1 MSSRW
6 KKVWADF
13 WGNKSRTALTVLTV
27 FVGTFGVGFISNL
40 QLYMIESM
48 DGDYLSA
55 SPSEARIYAYPMDDD
70 TVKIAREISGVD
82 AVEGRSTTNIQ
93 VLRPDGENIAIQFT
107 AVKNPNDLMVDTLQP
122 AKNESSIPPLYDRE
136 VLIDVSA
143 SSLGYQPGDLLTV
156 ELSNGRRREL
166 RVAGY
171 LHDATG
177 VPYSQANMITA
188 FVTPNTINWLGG
200 SLDYNVLLISVA
212 EQSNDYEHVTQ
223 VAQMVRKRLERGGLT
238 VGYIFVMQPPGHHY
252 AYQISQGIFLV
263 MSALGWLTVL
273 LSGFLIVNTITALMS
288 QQTRQIGI
296 MKATGGTTMQI
307 FGMYL
312 ALILSFG
319 LIGLLIAIPLAN
331 RAAQI
336 IGDGMAAYLGFY
348 TRPYQGYTATLIQQI
363 IVALV
368 IPLLTAL
375 VPVYNTVRVTVRE
388 AITDYGIGDGNK
400 VRKRKTVGKS
410 SLLVPRPMR
419 LSLRN
424 AFRRKARLTLTLIS
438 LVLGG
443 AIFVSVINLWGSF
456 YQVIEELKGYY
467 LTDVTIGFDRLYRFD
482 KVAAMTNG
490 VPEVDSVE
498 GWMEGAGSLIR
509 GEDEPETQVVLL
521 VPPATSRLMKPILIS
536 GRWLMPGDENA
547 IVVSNYLIDRFP
559 ELKVGDE
566 LTIKI
571 DGHETQ
577 WRIVGV
583 ISTTASGG
591 SPVVYVT
598 YEYFSQL
605 INQPGQVYS
614 LRVITTS
621 HDLETQQRVSERL
634 EEVFTARGIGVGGI
648 GLGADEV
655 QRIASLFDIFIYF
668 FLAMAALI
676 AMIGGV
682 GLASTMS
689 INVLERTREI
699 GVMRAIGASSWNIQS
714 IVIVEGMVIG
724 LISWVI
730 SVLLSIPFTGV
741 MASSVGQLLFRKPMT
756 IVYGLNGIIIWLVG
770 ILVIGVISSALP
782 ARSAS
787 RLTVKDTLAYE

>member
-13 WGNKSRTALTVLTV
+13 WGNKSRTALTILTIL
-27 FVGTFGVGFISNL
+27 VGTFGVGFISNL
-40 QLYMIESM
+40 QLYMVESM

-70 TVKIAREISGVD
+70 SVKIAREVPGVD
-82 AVEGRSTTNIQ
+82 AVEGRSITNVQ

-107 AVKNPNDLMVDTLQP
+107 AVKNPNDLMIDTLQP
-122 AKNESSIPPLYDRE
+122 VKNESSMPPLRDRE

-143 SSLGYQPGDLLTV
+143 TSLGYRLGDLLTV

-188 FVTPNTINWLGG
+188 FVTPNTIEWLGG

-212 EQSNDYEHVTQ
+212 EQPNDYEHVTQ
-223 VAQMVRKRLERGGLT
+223 VAQKVRERLERGGLT

-296 MKATGGTTMQI
+296 MKATGGTTLQI

-312 ALILSFG
+312 ALILGFG
-319 LIGLLIAIPLAN
+319 LIALLIAIPLAN
-331 RAAQI
+331 RAAQT

-368 IPLLTAL
+368 VPLLTAL
-375 VPVYNTVRVTVRE
+375 MPVYNTVRVTVRE
-388 AITDYGIGDGNK
+388 AITDYGIGSGHTPQK
-400 VRKRKTVGKS
+400 KTVGRG
-410 SLLVPRPMR
+410 SLLVPRPVR

-424 AFRRKARLTLTLIS
+424 AFRRKARLALTLFT
-438 LVLGG
+438 LVMGG
-443 AIFVSVINLWGSF
+443 AVFIGVYNVWASLDQAIRDVRGYFLADVNISFGRYYRLEEAASIAMSVPG
-456 YQVIEELKGYY
+456 
-467 LTDVTIGFDRLYRFD
+467 
-482 KVAAMTNG
+482 VA
-490 VPEVDSVE
+490 SVE
-498 GWMEGAGSLIR
+498 GWTFYLGTLIMNKEDAGTQIEFIAPPSTSTLI
-509 GEDEPETQVVLL
+509 EPVIV
-521 VPPATSRLMKPILIS
+521 A
-536 GRWLMPGDENA
+536 GRWLTRGDENA
-547 IVVSNYLIDRFP
+547 VVVARQILKIYPDI
-559 ELKVGDE
+559 KVGDW

-571 DGHETQ
+571 DDKETK
-577 WRIVGV
+577 WRVVGFYT
-583 ISTTASGG
+583 ILGEGIPILYAN
-591 SPVVYVT
+591 
-598 YEYFSQL
+598 YEYLSEL
-605 INQPGQVYS
+605 VGKPEQVYS
-614 LRVITTS
+614 LRVLTEQ
-621 HDLETQQRVSERL
+621 HDEITQQKVSEQL
-634 EEVFTARGIGVGGI
+634 VAAFKSKGIRIGDPQTGTEWFKQQKSMTDIIFYFLMVMAILIAIVGGL
-648 GLGADEV
+648 GLMG
-655 QRIASLFDIFIYF
+655 
-668 FLAMAALI
+668 
-676 AMIGGV
+676 
-682 GLASTMS
+682 TMS

-699 GVMRAIGASSWNIQS
+699 GVMRAIGASNGNIQG
-714 IVIVEGMVIG
+714 IVITEGIVIG
-724 LISWVI
+724 VI
-730 SVLLSIPFTGV
+730 GWAVSILLSIPITTV
-741 MASSVGQLLFRKPMT
+741 LC
-756 IVYGLNGIIIWLVG
+756 YGLGINMFASPLNPVYSLTGIFVWLIFTL
-770 ILVIGVISSALP
+770 ILAALASALP

-787 RLTVKDTLAYE
+787 RLTVKDTLTYE

>member
-13 WGNKSRTALTVLTV
+13 WGNKSRTALTILTIL
-27 FVGTFGVGFISNL
+27 VGTFGVGFISNL
-40 QLYMIESM
+40 QLYMVESM

-70 TVKIAREISGVD
+70 SVKIARDVPGVD
-82 AVEGRSTTNIQ
+82 AVEGRSITNVQ

-107 AVKNPNDLMVDTLQP
+107 AVKNPNDLMIDTLQP
-122 AKNESSIPPLYDRE
+122 VKNESSMPPLRDRE

-143 SSLGYQPGDLLTV
+143 TSLGYRLGDLLTV

-188 FVTPNTINWLGG
+188 FVTPNTIEWLGG

-212 EQSNDYEHVTQ
+212 EQPNDYEHVTQ
-223 VAQMVRKRLERGGLT
+223 VAQKVRERLERGGLT

-296 MKATGGTTMQI
+296 MKATGGTTLQI

-312 ALILSFG
+312 TLILGFG
-319 LIGLLIAIPLAN
+319 LIALLIAIPLAN
-331 RAAQI
+331 RAAQT

-368 IPLLTAL
+368 VPLLTAL

-388 AITDYGIGDGNK
+388 AITDYGIGSGHIPQK
-400 VRKRKTVGKS
+400 KTVGRG
-410 SLLVPRPMR
+410 SLLVPRPIR

-424 AFRRKARLTLTLIS
+424 AVRRKARLSLTLIS

-467 LTDVTIGFDRLYRFD
+467 LTDVDISFDRLYRFD
-482 KVAAMTNG
+482 KVAAMTKG

-498 GWMEGAGSLIR
+498 GWMQRAGSLIR
-509 GEDEPETQVVLL
+509 GEDEPETQVLL
-521 VPPATSRLMKPILIS
+521 VAPPATSRLVKPILIS
-536 GRWLMPGDENA
+536 GRWLKPGDENA
-547 IVVSNYLIDRFP
+547 ITISNYLLDRFP
-559 ELKVGDE
+559 ELRVGDE

-583 ISTTASGG
+583 FSTTATGG
-591 SPVVYVT
+591 SPVLYVT

-605 INQPGQVYS
+605 INQPEQVYS

-621 HDLETQQRVSERL
+621 HDLETQQRVGERL
-634 EEVFTARGIGVGGI
+634 KEIFTARGISIGAI

-676 AMIGGV
+676 AVIGGV

-699 GVMRAIGASSWNIQS
+699 GVMRAIGASNGNIQS

-741 MASSVGQLLFRKPMT
+741 MATLVGQLLFRKPMT
-756 IVYGLNGIIIWLVG
+756 IVYGLNGILSWLIG
-770 ILVIGVISSALP
+770 TLVIGMISSVIP
-782 ARSAS
+782 ARGAS